1 MDKHEENLVENTGE
15 TRGKAEKDDFYRENA
30 VKSHEIRA
38 KSTFLSESEAKA
50 IFGTAEIP
58 PTPPVPEEAPP
69 PTTEETEKTEPEM
82 PVIPTKDAAIPGK
95 TAKEIPEYTIIGEL
109 YASYVIMQLED
120 KVLIVDKH
128 AAHERINFEILRA
141 GMASLKPDSQMLI
154 IPESLTLSAQE
165 AVSAAEFAEEINAC
179 GFVFEIKDG
188 KTVLISGVP
197 SGFEVSGAKDMFYSL
212 ICELC
217 EHGANIEFRRRSIF
231 EAALYQ
237 TACKASIKAGR
248 VYDEAMIRYVCDN
261 LLRYD
266 CIKYCPHGRP
276 VAMEM
281 KHRQL
286 DKQFERC

>member
-1 MDKHEENLVENTGE
+1 M
-15 TRGKAEKDDFYRENA
+15 
-30 VKSHEIRA
+30 SA

-58 PTPPVPEEAPP
+58 PAPPVPEEAPP
-69 PTTEETEKTEPEM
+69 PEPEERESTEPEM
-82 PVIPTKDAAIPGK
+82 PAVPTKDAAIPGK

-141 GMASLKPDSQMLI
+141 GLDKVEPASQLLI
-154 IPESLTLSAQE
+154 IPESVMLSNEE
-165 AVSAAEFAEEINAC
+165 AACAAEFEREISAC

-188 KTVLISGVP
+188 RTALVSGVP
-197 SGFEVSGAKDMFYSL
+197 SGFDLAEAKAMFASL
-212 ICELC
+212 IGELC
-217 EHGANIEFRRRSIF
+217 EHGANIEFRRKSIF
-231 EAALYQ
+231 ESALYQ

-248 VYDEAMIRYVCDN
+248 VYDEAMLRYVCDN

-276 VAMEM
+276 VAFELT
-281 KHRQL
+281 KREL
-286 DKQFERC
+286 DRRFGRIK